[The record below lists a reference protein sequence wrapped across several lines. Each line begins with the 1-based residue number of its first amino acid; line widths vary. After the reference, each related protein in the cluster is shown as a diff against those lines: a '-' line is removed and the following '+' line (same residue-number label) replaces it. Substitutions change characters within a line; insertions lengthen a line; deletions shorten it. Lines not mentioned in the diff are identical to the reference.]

1 MSEWKRTTREIQI
14 EHLPSDIKAEMDRH
28 VELYNLGNI
37 LSDAILCIQTDS
49 EKAKKGLFGSAETVH
64 LGAVITSRWLI
75 WVIHGT
81 KTPAS
86 AMSALLT
93 DVVIQDYSDTQ
104 FAKLVPDSGIQV
116 SGKFTDV
123 TENASAFIGLEVNDA
138 GRKFKETII
147 KAVQDAKK

>member
-1 MSEWKRTTREIQI
+1 M
-14 EHLPSDIKAEMDRH
+14 
-28 VELYNLGNI
+28 
-37 LSDAILCIQTDS
+37 
-49 EKAKKGLFGSAETVH
+49 
-64 LGAVITSRWLI
+64 GAVITSRWLI

-138 GRKFKETII
+138 GRKFKETVI